1 MVRGRDGV
9 PGYRVTSHVAPEVS
23 VAAARATA
31 RHPVAVVCLVRGQQ
45 GSWGRV
51 KGPRVPVRHTVIQ
64 NLTIKN

>member
-23 VAAARATA
+23 VAVARATA

-45 GSWGRV
+45 GS
-51 KGPRVPVRHTVIQ
+51 
-64 NLTIKN
+64 